1 MVSYPELQNFSSY
14 NEHPDYEER
23 QNEESENGE
32 KEKKE
37 EKEPEKLRHICD
49 PMCLL
54 YAKNGHLI
62 PLAIQLTQ
70 NPSVYTPMYTRCVQV
85 ETI

>member
-14 NEHPDYEER
+14 NENLDYEEQ
-23 QNEESENGE
+23 QNEQTENGE
-32 KEKKE
+32 KEKE

-54 YAKNGHLI
+54 YVKNGQLI

-70 NPSVYTPMYTRCVQV
+70 NPNVHTPIYTR
-85 ETI
+85 

>member
-1 MVSYPELQNFSSY
+1 MVMISYPELQNFSSY
-14 NEHPDYEER
+14 NENNDNEER
-23 QNEESENGE
+23 QNEQLENGE

-37 EKEPEKLRHICD
+37 EKEPEKLRHVCD

-54 YAKNGHLI
+54 YVKNGQLI

-70 NPSVYTPMYTRCVQV
+70 NPTVHTPIYTR
-85 ETI
+85 

>member
-23 QNEESENGE
+23 QNEEPENGE

-54 YAKNGHLI
+54 YAKNENHDFTITTNTSQHVEFFHSLI
-62 PLAIQLTQ
+62 FLLFI
-70 NPSVYTPMYTRCVQV
+70 V
-85 ETI
+85 

>member
-1 MVSYPELQNFSSY
+1 MYIVSYPELRNFSSY
-14 NEHPDYEER
+14 NENPDYEER
-23 QNEESENGE
+23 QNEEPENGE
-32 KEKKE
+32 K

-70 NPSVYTPMYTRCVQV
+70 NPSVHTPMYTRCVQV
-85 ETI
+85 EKF